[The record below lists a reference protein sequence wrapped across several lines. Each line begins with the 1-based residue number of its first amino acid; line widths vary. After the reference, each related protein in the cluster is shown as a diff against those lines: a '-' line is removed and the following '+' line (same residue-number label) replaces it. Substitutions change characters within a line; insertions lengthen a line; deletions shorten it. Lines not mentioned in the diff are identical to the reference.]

1 MRDTVPISALF
12 NKVCPSL
19 KRIYQGTREKFVC
32 LLICCAIAQGAFA
45 DTITYQQL
53 QRDQGGRTLTTAQA
67 PTVART
73 DQNHQG
79 QNQAPSMTAQ
89 GSRAV
94 ESANHPEFVRLPD
107 GRIVR
112 YGPGVICDE
121 NCVDAVSPAAFR
133 GEGPSKW
140 WLAPPIAAGV
150 ILCIALCGGNS
161 GNPQTA
167 PTIIIPTPT
176 QPGTTQPSPSP
187 GVSPGQPPSEIP
199 EPGTIVLVGLGIGVL
214 LSRRRM
220 AAKNGN

>member
-1 MRDTVPISALF
+1 MTATAAISALID
-12 NKVCPSL
+12 KVCPVL
-19 KRIYQGTREKFVC
+19 KKICRDAGRKVVC
-32 LLICCAIAQGAFA
+32 LLICCAIAHAAFA

-53 QRDQGGRTLTTAQA
+53 RQDQGGRILTTASIPA
-67 PTVART
+67 VART
-73 DQNHQG
+73 NRNPQG
-79 QNQAPSMTAQ
+79 QNPIQPGTPQ

-94 ESANHPEFVRLPD
+94 ESPSHPEFVRLPD

-121 NCVDAVSPAAFR
+121 NCVDAVAPAAFR

-150 ILCIALCGGNS
+150 VLCIALCTGGS
-161 GNPQTA
+161 DSPQVA

-214 LSRRRM
+214 LSRRR
-220 AAKNGN
+220 KK